1 MSERFSN
8 GDTEKL
14 AHAEVASSLR
24 VLKIF
29 FDALPPHERN
39 TVVQIRMQT
48 GEGSLWRDSTAYEP
62 KYGINENEVTTV
74 TLEIADDTGKLQ
86 KYTSA
91 DGSLFTKEGAPETY
105 EIRFPFV
112 Y

>member
-48 GEGSLWRDSTAYEP
+48 GEGSLWRDSTAYKP

-74 TLEIADDTGKLQ
+74 TLEIVDENGALQ
-86 KYTSA
+86 KYTSS
-91 DGSLFTKEGAPETY
+91 DGTIFRKESTMETC
-105 EIRFPFV
+105 EVRFPFV
-112 Y
+112 